1 MYIDFIKYIYLDK
14 FILIIENHLS
24 IKVSLSLTIA
34 PRYQNVLSGVRIL
47 LSARARDDR

>member
-24 IKVSLSLTIA
+24 IKVSLSLLKSQNDQSY
-34 PRYQNVLSGVRIL
+34 YQSLQRH
-47 LSARARDDR
+47 